1 MNYRM
6 QICQS
11 MADMPQAPW
20 NSLVTQANAG
30 ELHPAMRHEYLLAL
44 EASGSATADT
54 GWGPLHLKI
63 ESDEGE
69 LLAAMPLYIKSHSYG
84 EYVFD
89 WAWAQAYQRHN
100 QPYYPKLLC
109 AVPFTPVM
117 APKVLARTPELQQAM
132 AHGLAQL
139 SQQACRDQSLLGCL
153 PSSVHA
159 LFLTEGDQD
168 ALLGS
173 ATALGLQERHVV
185 QFHWQ
190 NKHPDSNQPY
200 SSFDEFLDTLNQKKR
215 KNIRAE
221 RRKANVEGMKIERI
235 PGQRVS
241 EEQLAFFYQC
251 YSRTYAEHFSTPY
264 LTESFFRM
272 ILASMGEQVLLIVA
286 TLNGTPVASSFFLYN
301 AHRLYGRYWGCTEDI
316 ACLHFELCYYQAI
329 EFAIENG
336 IQWFEGGAQGEHK
349 MARGL
354 NPQTMISAH
363 WVADAGFTTPIANF
377 LVREKA
383 HLAAYA
389 EELSEHQAFKRAQLA
404 NMGNGADHA

>member
-1 MNYRM
+1 
-6 QICQS
+6 
-11 MADMPQAPW
+11 MADLPQAPW
-20 NSLVTQANAG
+20 NLLVAQANGG

-63 ESDEGE
+63 ESDQGE
-69 LLAAMPLYIKSHSYG
+69 LLAAMPLYLKSHSYG

-117 APKVLARTPELQQAM
+117 APKVLAREPAHQQAM
-132 AHGLAQL
+132 AQGLAQL
-139 SQQACRDQSLLGCL
+139 TKQASQDAALLGCQT
-153 PSSVHA
+153 SSLHA
-159 LFLTEGDQD
+159 LFLSPDDQSV
-168 ALLGS
+168 LLGA
-173 ATALGLQERHVV
+173 ATPIGLQDRHVV

-190 NKHPDSNQPY
+190 NKHPQLDQPY
-200 SSFDEFLDTLNQKKR
+200 ASFEAFLETLSQKKR

-221 RRKANVEGMKIERI
+221 RRKARLEGLSIERI
-235 PGQRVS
+235 PGDCVS
-241 EEQLAFFYQC
+241 AEQLAFFYQC

-286 TLNGTPVASSFFLYN
+286 SLSGKPVASAFFLYN
-301 AHRLYGRYWGCTEDI
+301 SQRLYGRYWGCVQDI

-329 EFAIENG
+329 EFAIERG
-336 IQWFEGGAQGEHK
+336 IKWFEGGAQGEHK

-354 NPQTMISAH
+354 NPQTMVSAH
-363 WVADAGFTTPIANF
+363 WVADAGFKQPIAHF
-377 LVREKA
+377 LEREKQ

-389 EELSEHQAFKRAQLA
+389 EELTEHQAFRQARPL
-404 NMGNGADHA
+404 GG